1 MNFCLHVNTDSLM
14 EQQLNGAT
22 VAVTSMPT
30 ILHSGRTAPDPP
42 SNLSLPSMMEST
54 ECNSPIRNIR
64 IKWEVSV

>member
-1 MNFCLHVNTDSLM
+1 M

-22 VAVTSMPT
+22 VAITSMPT

-42 SNLSLPSMMEST
+42 SNLSLSMMEST
-54 ECNSPIRNIR
+54 QCNSPRRNIR